1 MKQFDLIIV
10 GFGKGGKTLA
20 KFASAQG
27 RKVAVIEKSKKMY
40 GGTCINIGCI
50 PSKTL
55 VHEGLEHGSFD
66 QAFSRKTDVV
76 NALNSKN
83 YHNLAD
89 DDNIE
94 VLDYTAKFKSNH
106 ELNLLNDQGE
116 VVETIGSEQIV
127 INTGAKS
134 VIPPIEGIDT
144 SQHLYDSEGIM
155 NLKSQPNH
163 LVIVGGGYIALEFAS
178 MFANFGTQVTV
189 LERGNDIMTKEDKD
203 IVAKVK
209 EDLADK
215 NVNLVLNVDT
225 KKFEDTDKGTVVH
238 TSNGEYVADAILI
251 ATGRKPN
258 TDLDLQNT
266 DVKIGDHG
274 EIIVNEY
281 LQTDASDVY
290 ALGDVKGGM
299 QFTYISLDDF
309 RIVKEQLFGEGQ
321 RSTENR
327 GVVPYTVFIDPP
339 LARVGLT
346 GEEAKEQGYNVIENA
361 IPVNTIPRH
370 KINNDTRGLFKA
382 VVNKDNEEILGA
394 SLYGLQS
401 EEIIN
406 LIKLAIDQKLSYKVL
421 KENIYTHPT
430 MVESFNDL
438 FNM

>member
-10 GFGKGGKTLA
+10 GFGKCGKTLA
-20 KFASAQG
+20 KFASAQD

-55 VHEGLEHGSFD
+55 VHEGLEHGSFE

-94 VLDYTAKFKSNH
+94 LLDYTAKFKSNH
-106 ELNLLNDQGE
+106 ELNLLNDQDE
-116 VVETIGSEQIV
+116 VVGTIGAEQIV

-134 VIPPIEGIDT
+134 MIPPIEGIDS
-144 SQHLYDSEGIM
+144 SQYLYDSEGIM

-163 LVIVGGGYIALEFAS
+163 LVIVGGGYIALEFAA
-178 MFANFGTQVTV
+178 MFANFGTEVTV

-203 IVAKVK
+203 IVAEVK
-209 EDLADK
+209 KDLADK
-215 NVNLVLNVDT
+215 NVNIVLNADT
-225 KKFEDTDKGTVVH
+225 KKFEDTDKGTIVH
-238 TSNGEYVADAILI
+238 TSNGEYAADAVLI

-266 DVKIGDHG
+266 DVKIGDYG

-281 LQTDASDVY
+281 LQTDASNVY

-309 RIVKEQLFGEGQ
+309 RIVKEQLFGEGK

-327 GVVPYTVFIDPP
+327 GSVPYTVFIDPP

-346 GEEAKEQGYNVIENA
+346 GKEAKEQEYNIIEST
-361 IPVNTIPRH
+361 IPVNSIPRH
-370 KINNDTRGLFKA
+370 KINNDGRGLFKA

-421 KENIYTHPT
+421 KDNIYTHPT

>member
-55 VHEGLEHGSFD
+55 VHEGLEHGSFE

-106 ELNLLNDQGE
+106 ELNLLNDQDEIVG
-116 VVETIGSEQIV
+116 TIGAEQIV

-134 VIPPIEGIDT
+134 MIPAIEGIDS
-144 SQHLYDSEGIM
+144 SQYLYDSEGIM

-163 LVIVGGGYIALEFAS
+163 LVIVGGGYIALEFAA

-203 IVAKVK
+203 IVAEVK
-209 EDLADK
+209 KDLADK
-215 NVNLVLNVDT
+215 NVNIVLNADT
-225 KKFEDTDKGTVVH
+225 KKFEDTDKGTIVH
-238 TSNGEYVADAILI
+238 TTNGEYAADAVLI

-281 LQTDASDVY
+281 LQTDASNVY

-309 RIVKEQLFGEGQ
+309 RIVKEQLFGEGK
-321 RSTENR
+321 RYTENR
-327 GVVPYTVFIDPP
+327 GAVPYTVFIDPP

-346 GEEAKEQGYNVIENA
+346 GKEAKEQGYNIIESA
-361 IPVNTIPRH
+361 IPVNSIPRH
-370 KINNDTRGLFKA
+370 KINNDGRGLFKA
-382 VVNKDNEEILGA
+382 VVNKDTEEILGA

-421 KENIYTHPT
+421 KDNIYTHPT

>member
-76 NALNSKN
+76 NALNNKN

-189 LERGNDIMTKEDKD
+189 LERGNDIMTKEDND
-203 IVAKVK
+203 IVAEVK
-209 EDLADK
+209 KDLADK

-238 TSNGEYVADAILI
+238 TSNGEYVADAVLI

-382 VVNKDNEEILGA
+382 VVNKDNEAILGA

>member
-55 VHEGLEHGSFD
+55 VHEGLEHGSFE

-106 ELNLLNDQGE
+106 ELNLLNDQDEIVG
-116 VVETIGSEQIV
+116 TIGAEQIV

-134 VIPPIEGIDT
+134 MIPAIEGIDS
-144 SQHLYDSEGIM
+144 SQYLYDSEGIM

-163 LVIVGGGYIALEFAS
+163 LVIVGGGYIALEFAA

-203 IVAKVK
+203 IVAEVK
-209 EDLADK
+209 KDLADK
-215 NVNLVLNVDT
+215 NVNIVLNADT
-225 KKFEDTDKGTVVH
+225 KKFEDTDKGTIVH
-238 TSNGEYVADAILI
+238 TTNGEYAADAVLI

-281 LQTDASDVY
+281 LQTDASNVY

-309 RIVKEQLFGEGQ
+309 RIVKEQLFGEGK

-327 GVVPYTVFIDPP
+327 GAVPYTVFIDPP

-346 GEEAKEQGYNVIENA
+346 GKEAKEQGYNIIESA
-361 IPVNTIPRH
+361 IPVNSIPRH
-370 KINNDTRGLFKA
+370 KINNDGRGLFKA
-382 VVNKDNEEILGA
+382 VVNKDTEEILGA

-421 KENIYTHPT
+421 KDNIYTHPT

>member
-20 KFASAQG
+20 KFASAQD

-55 VHEGLEHGSFD
+55 VHEGLEHGSFE

-106 ELNLLNDQGE
+106 ELNLLNDQDE
-116 VVETIGSEQIV
+116 VVGTIGAEQIV

-134 VIPPIEGIDT
+134 MIPPIEGIDS
-144 SQHLYDSEGIM
+144 SQYLYDSEGIM

-163 LVIVGGGYIALEFAS
+163 LVIVGGGYIALEFAA

-203 IVAKVK
+203 IVAEVK
-209 EDLADK
+209 KDLADK
-215 NVNLVLNVDT
+215 NVNIVLNADT
-225 KKFEDTDKGTVVH
+225 KKFEDTDKGTIVH
-238 TSNGEYVADAILI
+238 TSNGEYAADAVLI

-281 LQTDASDVY
+281 LQTDASNVY

-309 RIVKEQLFGEGQ
+309 RIVKEQLFGEGK

-327 GVVPYTVFIDPP
+327 GSVPYTVFIDPP

-346 GEEAKEQGYNVIENA
+346 GKEAKEQGYNIIESA
-361 IPVNTIPRH
+361 IPVNSIPRH
-370 KINNDTRGLFKA
+370 KINNDGRGLFKA

-421 KENIYTHPT
+421 KDNIYTHPT
-430 MVESFNDL
+430 MVESFNYL

>member
-144 SQHLYDSEGIM
+144 SQHLYDSESIM

>member
-20 KFASAQG
+20 KFASAQD

-55 VHEGLEHGSFD
+55 VHEGLEHGSFE

-106 ELNLLNDQGE
+106 ELNLLNDQDE
-116 VVETIGSEQIV
+116 VVGTIGAEQIV

-134 VIPPIEGIDT
+134 MIPPIEGIDS
-144 SQHLYDSEGIM
+144 SQYLYDSEGIM

-163 LVIVGGGYIALEFAS
+163 LVIVGGGYIALEFAA
-178 MFANFGTQVTV
+178 MFANFGTEVTV

-203 IVAKVK
+203 IVAEVK
-209 EDLADK
+209 KDLADK
-215 NVNLVLNVDT
+215 NVNIVLNADT
-225 KKFEDTDKGTVVH
+225 KKFEDTDKGTIVH
-238 TSNGEYVADAILI
+238 TSNGEYAADAVLI

-266 DVKIGDHG
+266 DVKIGDYS

-281 LQTDASDVY
+281 LQTDASNVY

-309 RIVKEQLFGEGQ
+309 RIVKEQLFGEGK

-327 GVVPYTVFIDPP
+327 GSVPYTVFIDPP

-346 GEEAKEQGYNVIENA
+346 GKEAKEQEYNIIEST
-361 IPVNTIPRH
+361 IPVNSIPRH
-370 KINNDTRGLFKA
+370 KINNDGRGLFKA

-421 KENIYTHPT
+421 KDNIYTHPT

>member
-94 VLDYTAKFKSNH
+94 VLDYIAKFKSNH

-189 LERGNDIMTKEDKD
+189 LERGNDIMTKEDND
-203 IVAKVK
+203 IVAEVK
-209 EDLADK
+209 KDLADK
-215 NVNLVLNVDT
+215 NVKLVLNVDT

-238 TSNGEYVADAILI
+238 TSNGEYVADAVLI

-266 DVKIGDHG
+266 DVKIGDHS

-309 RIVKEQLFGEGQ
+309 RIVKEQLFGGGQ

-382 VVNKDNEEILGA
+382 VVNKDNEAILGA

>member
-55 VHEGLEHGSFD
+55 VHEGLEHGSFE

-106 ELNLLNDQGE
+106 ELNLLNDQDEIVG
-116 VVETIGSEQIV
+116 TIGAEQIV

-134 VIPPIEGIDT
+134 MIPAIEGIDS
-144 SQHLYDSEGIM
+144 SQYLYDSEGIM

-163 LVIVGGGYIALEFAS
+163 LVIVGGGYIALEFAA

-189 LERGNDIMTKEDKD
+189 LERGSDIMTKEDKD
-203 IVAKVK
+203 IVAEVK
-209 EDLADK
+209 KDLADK
-215 NVNLVLNVDT
+215 NVNIVLNADT
-225 KKFEDTDKGTVVH
+225 KKFEDTDKGTIVH
-238 TSNGEYVADAILI
+238 TTNGEYAADAVLI

-281 LQTDASDVY
+281 LQTDASNVY

-309 RIVKEQLFGEGQ
+309 RIVKEQLFGEGK

-327 GVVPYTVFIDPP
+327 GAVPYTVFIDPP

-346 GEEAKEQGYNVIENA
+346 GKEAKEQGYNIIESA
-361 IPVNTIPRH
+361 IPVNSIPRH
-370 KINNDTRGLFKA
+370 KINNDGRGLFKA

-421 KENIYTHPT
+421 KDNIYTHPT

>member
-20 KFASAQG
+20 KFASAQD

-55 VHEGLEHGSFD
+55 VHEGLEHGSFE

-94 VLDYTAKFKSNH
+94 VLDYPAKFKSNH
-106 ELNLLNDQGE
+106 ELNLLNDQDE
-116 VVETIGSEQIV
+116 VVETIGAEQIV

-134 VIPPIEGIDT
+134 MIPAIEGIDS
-144 SQHLYDSEGIM
+144 SQYLYDSEGIM
-155 NLKSQPNH
+155 NLKSQPNQ
-163 LVIVGGGYIALEFAS
+163 LVIVGGGYIALEFAA

-189 LERGNDIMTKEDKD
+189 LERGNDIMTKEDND
-203 IVAKVK
+203 IVAEVK
-209 EDLADK
+209 KDLADK
-215 NVNLVLNVDT
+215 NVNIVLNADT
-225 KKFEDTDKGTVVH
+225 KKFEDTDKGTIVH
-238 TSNGEYVADAILI
+238 TSKGEYAADAVLI

-281 LQTDASDVY
+281 LQTDASNVY

-309 RIVKEQLFGEGQ
+309 RIVKEQLFGEGK

-327 GVVPYTVFIDPP
+327 GAVPYTVFIDPP
-339 LARVGLT
+339 LARIGLT
-346 GEEAKEQGYNVIENA
+346 GKEAKERGYNVIESA

-370 KINNDTRGLFKA
+370 KINNDGRGLFKA

-406 LIKLAIDQKLSYKVL
+406 LIKLAIDQKLSYEVL
-421 KENIYTHPT
+421 KDNIYTHPT

>member
-106 ELNLLNDQGE
+106 ELNLLNDQDEIVG
-116 VVETIGSEQIV
+116 TIGAEQIV

-134 VIPPIEGIDT
+134 MIPAIEGIDS
-144 SQHLYDSEGIM
+144 SQYLYDSEGIM

-163 LVIVGGGYIALEFAS
+163 LVIVGGGYIALEFAA

-203 IVAKVK
+203 IVAEVK
-209 EDLADK
+209 KDLADK
-215 NVNLVLNVDT
+215 NVNIVLNADT
-225 KKFEDTDKGTVVH
+225 KKFEDTDKGTIVH
-238 TSNGEYVADAILI
+238 TTNGEYAADAVLI

-281 LQTDASDVY
+281 LQTDASNVY

-309 RIVKEQLFGEGQ
+309 RIVKEQLFGEGK

-327 GVVPYTVFIDPP
+327 GAVPYTVFIDPP

-346 GEEAKEQGYNVIENA
+346 GKEAKEQGYDIIESA
-361 IPVNTIPRH
+361 IPVNSIPRH
-370 KINNDTRGLFKA
+370 KINNDGRGLFKA

-421 KENIYTHPT
+421 KDNIYTHPT

>member
-20 KFASAQG
+20 KFASAQD

-55 VHEGLEHGSFD
+55 VHEGLEHGSFE

-106 ELNLLNDQGE
+106 ELNLLNDQDE
-116 VVETIGSEQIV
+116 VVGTIGAEQIV

-134 VIPPIEGIDT
+134 MIPPIEGIDS
-144 SQHLYDSEGIM
+144 SQYLYDSEGIM

-163 LVIVGGGYIALEFAS
+163 LVIVGGGYIALEFAA

-203 IVAKVK
+203 IVAEVK
-209 EDLADK
+209 KDLADK
-215 NVNLVLNVDT
+215 NVNIVLNADT
-225 KKFEDTDKGTVVH
+225 KKFEDTDKGTIVH
-238 TSNGEYVADAILI
+238 TSNGEYAADAVLI

-281 LQTDASDVY
+281 LQTDASNVY

-309 RIVKEQLFGEGQ
+309 RIVKEQLFGEGK

-327 GVVPYTVFIDPP
+327 GSVPYTVFIDPP

-346 GEEAKEQGYNVIENA
+346 GKEAKEQEYNIIEST
-361 IPVNTIPRH
+361 IPVNSIPRH
-370 KINNDTRGLFKA
+370 KINNDGRGLFKA

-421 KENIYTHPT
+421 KDNIYTHPT

>member
-20 KFASAQG
+20 KFASAQD

-55 VHEGLEHGSFD
+55 VHEGLEHGSFE

-106 ELNLLNDQGE
+106 ELNLLNDQDE
-116 VVETIGSEQIV
+116 VVGTIGAEQIV

-134 VIPPIEGIDT
+134 MIPPIEGIDS
-144 SQHLYDSEGIM
+144 SQYLYDSEGIM

-163 LVIVGGGYIALEFAS
+163 LVIVGGGYIALEFAA
-178 MFANFGTQVTV
+178 MFANFGTEVTV

-203 IVAKVK
+203 IVAEVK
-209 EDLADK
+209 KDLADK
-215 NVNLVLNVDT
+215 NVNIVLNADT
-225 KKFEDTDKGTVVH
+225 KKFEDTDKGTIVH
-238 TSNGEYVADAILI
+238 TSNGEYAADAVLI

-281 LQTDASDVY
+281 LQTDASNVY

-309 RIVKEQLFGEGQ
+309 RIVKEQLFGEGK

-327 GVVPYTVFIDPP
+327 GSVPYTVFIDPP

-346 GEEAKEQGYNVIENA
+346 GKEAKEQGYNIIESA
-361 IPVNTIPRH
+361 IPVNSIPRH
-370 KINNDTRGLFKA
+370 KINNDGRGLFKA

-421 KENIYTHPT
+421 KDNIYTHPT

>member
-258 TDLDLQNT
+258 TELDLQNT

>member
-116 VVETIGSEQIV
+116 VVKTIGSEQIV

-215 NVNLVLNVDT
+215 NVNLVLNVHT

>member
-55 VHEGLEHGSFD
+55 VHEGLEHGSFE

-94 VLDYTAKFKSNH
+94 VLDYTAKFKFNH
-106 ELNLLNDQGE
+106 ELNLLNDQDEIVG
-116 VVETIGSEQIV
+116 TIGAEQIV

-134 VIPPIEGIDT
+134 MIPAIEGIDS
-144 SQHLYDSEGIM
+144 SQYLYDSEGIM

-163 LVIVGGGYIALEFAS
+163 LVIVGGGYIALEFAA

-203 IVAKVK
+203 IVAEVK
-209 EDLADK
+209 KDLADK
-215 NVNLVLNVDT
+215 NVNIVLNADT
-225 KKFEDTDKGTVVH
+225 KKFEDTDKGTIVH
-238 TSNGEYVADAILI
+238 TTNGEYAADAVLI

-281 LQTDASDVY
+281 LQTDASNVY

-309 RIVKEQLFGEGQ
+309 RIVKEQLFGEGK

-327 GVVPYTVFIDPP
+327 GSVPYTVFIDPP

-346 GEEAKEQGYNVIENA
+346 GKEAKEQGYNIIESA
-361 IPVNTIPRH
+361 IPVNSIPRH
-370 KINNDTRGLFKA
+370 KINNDGRGLFKA

-421 KENIYTHPT
+421 KDNIYTHPT

>member
-55 VHEGLEHGSFD
+55 VHEGLEHGSFE

-106 ELNLLNDQGE
+106 ELNLLNDQDE
-116 VVETIGSEQIV
+116 VVGTIGAEQIV

-134 VIPPIEGIDT
+134 MIPPIEGIDS
-144 SQHLYDSEGIM
+144 SQYLYDSEGIM

-163 LVIVGGGYIALEFAS
+163 LVIVGGGYIALEFAA

-203 IVAKVK
+203 IVAEVK
-209 EDLADK
+209 KDLADK
-215 NVNLVLNVDT
+215 NVNIVLNADT
-225 KKFEDTDKGTVVH
+225 KKFEDTDKGTIVH
-238 TSNGEYVADAILI
+238 TSNGEYAADAVLI

-266 DVKIGDHG
+266 DVKIGDYG

-281 LQTDASDVY
+281 LQTDASNVY

-309 RIVKEQLFGEGQ
+309 RIVKEQLFGEGK

-327 GVVPYTVFIDPP
+327 GAVPYTVFIDPP

-346 GEEAKEQGYNVIENA
+346 GKEAKEQEYDIIESA
-361 IPVNTIPRH
+361 IPVNSIPRH
-370 KINNDTRGLFKA
+370 KINNDGRGLFKA

-421 KENIYTHPT
+421 KDNIYTHPT

>member
-20 KFASAQG
+20 KFASAQD

-55 VHEGLEHGSFD
+55 VHEGLEHGSFE

-106 ELNLLNDQGE
+106 ELNLLSDQDE
-116 VVETIGSEQIV
+116 VVETIGAEQIV

-134 VIPPIEGIDT
+134 MIPPIEGIDS
-144 SQHLYDSEGIM
+144 SQYLYDSEGIM

-163 LVIVGGGYIALEFAS
+163 LVIVGGGYIALEFAA

-189 LERGNDIMTKEDKD
+189 LERGNDIMTKEDND
-203 IVAKVK
+203 IVAEVK
-209 EDLADK
+209 KDLVDK
-215 NVNLVLNVDT
+215 NVNIVLNADT
-225 KKFEDTDKGTVVH
+225 KKFEDTDKGTIVH
-238 TSNGEYVADAILI
+238 TSKGEFAADAVLI

-266 DVKIGDHG
+266 DVKMGDHG

-281 LQTDASDVY
+281 LQTDASNVY

-309 RIVKEQLFGEGQ
+309 RIVKEQLFGEGK

-327 GVVPYTVFIDPP
+327 GAVPYTVFIDPP
-339 LARVGLT
+339 LARIGLT
-346 GEEAKEQGYNVIENA
+346 GKEAKEQGYNVIESA

-370 KINNDTRGLFKA
+370 KINNDGRGLFKA

-406 LIKLAIDQKLSYKVL
+406 LIKLAIDQKLSYEVL
-421 KENIYTHPT
+421 KDNIYTHPT

>member
-134 VIPPIEGIDT
+134 VIPSIEGIDT

-189 LERGNDIMTKEDKD
+189 LERGNDIMTKEDND
-203 IVAKVK
+203 IVAEVK
-209 EDLADK
+209 KDLADK

-238 TSNGEYVADAILI
+238 TSNGEYVADAVLI

-382 VVNKDNEEILGA
+382 VVNKDNEAILGA

>member
-20 KFASAQG
+20 KFASGQG

-189 LERGNDIMTKEDKD
+189 LERGNDIMTKEDND
-203 IVAKVK
+203 IVAEVK
-209 EDLADK
+209 KDLADK
-215 NVNLVLNVDT
+215 NVKLVLNVDT

-238 TSNGEYVADAILI
+238 TSNGKYVADAVLI

-382 VVNKDNEEILGA
+382 VVNKDNEAILGA

>member
-20 KFASAQG
+20 KFASAQD

-55 VHEGLEHGSFD
+55 VHEGLEHGSFE

-106 ELNLLNDQGE
+106 ELNLLNDQDE
-116 VVETIGSEQIV
+116 VVGTIGAEQIV

-134 VIPPIEGIDT
+134 MIPPIEGIDS
-144 SQHLYDSEGIM
+144 SQYLYDSEGIM

-163 LVIVGGGYIALEFAS
+163 LVIIGGGYIALEFAA

-203 IVAKVK
+203 IVAEVK
-209 EDLADK
+209 KDLADK
-215 NVNLVLNVDT
+215 NVNIVLNADT
-225 KKFEDTDKGTVVH
+225 KKFEDTDKGTIVH
-238 TSNGEYVADAILI
+238 TSNGEYAADAVLI

-281 LQTDASDVY
+281 LQTDASNVY

-309 RIVKEQLFGEGQ
+309 RIVKEQLFGEGK

-327 GVVPYTVFIDPP
+327 GSVPYTVFIDPP

-346 GEEAKEQGYNVIENA
+346 GKEAKEQGYNIIESA
-361 IPVNTIPRH
+361 IPVNSIPRH
-370 KINNDTRGLFKA
+370 KINNDGRGLFKA

-421 KENIYTHPT
+421 KDNIYTHPT

>member
-1 MKQFDLIIV
+1 MKKFDLVII

-20 KFASAQG
+20 KFAATQG
-27 RKVAVIEKSKKMY
+27 KKVAVIEKSKEMY

-66 QAFSRKTDVV
+66 QAFSRKKGVV
-76 NALNSKN
+76 TALNNKN

-106 ELNLLNDQGE
+106 EVNLLNEQDE
-116 VVETIGSEQIV
+116 IVETVTAPNIV

-134 VIPPIEGIDT
+134 VIPPIGGVET
-144 SQHLYDSEGIM
+144 SKHLYDSTGIM
-155 NLKSQPNH
+155 NLDFQPKK

-189 LERGNDIMTKEDKD
+189 LERGEDIMPREDKD
-203 IVAKVK
+203 IVKEVK
-209 EDLADK
+209 KDLADK
-215 NVNLVLNVDT
+215 NVNIILNAQT
-225 KKFEDTDKGTVVH
+225 EKFEDTDAGTVVH
-238 TSNGEYVADAILI
+238 TTDGTYEADAVLL

-258 TDLDLQNT
+258 TDLDLENT
-266 DVKIGDHG
+266 DIQLGEHG
-274 EIIVNEY
+274 EIKVDEH
-281 LQTDASDVY
+281 LQTTATNVY

-309 RIVKEQLFGEGQ
+309 RIVKDQLFGNGE

-327 GVVPYTVFIDPP
+327 GAVPYTVFIDPP

-346 GEEAKEQGYNVIENA
+346 TEEAKAQGYNIIENA

-370 KINNDTRGLFKA
+370 KINNDPRGLFKA
-382 VVNKDNEEILGA
+382 VVNKDTEEILGA
-394 SLYGLQS
+394 TLYGLQS

-406 LIKLAIDQKLSYKVL
+406 LVKLAIDQKLSYKVL
-421 KENIYTHPT
+421 KTNIYTHPT

>member
-20 KFASAQG
+20 KFASAQD

-55 VHEGLEHGSFD
+55 VHEGLEHGSFE

-106 ELNLLNDQGE
+106 ELNLLNDQDE
-116 VVETIGSEQIV
+116 VVETIGAEQIV

-134 VIPPIEGIDT
+134 MIPPIEGIDS
-144 SQHLYDSEGIM
+144 SQYLYDSEGIM

-163 LVIVGGGYIALEFAS
+163 LVIVGGGYIALEFAA

-189 LERGNDIMTKEDKD
+189 LERGNDIMTKEDND
-203 IVAKVK
+203 IVAEVK
-209 EDLADK
+209 KDLVDK
-215 NVNLVLNVDT
+215 NVNIVLNADT
-225 KKFEDTDKGTVVH
+225 KKFEDTDKGTIVH
-238 TSNGEYVADAILI
+238 TSKGEFAADAVLI

-266 DVKIGDHG
+266 DVKMGDHG

-281 LQTDASDVY
+281 LQTDASNVY
-290 ALGDVKGGM
+290 ALGDVRGGM

-309 RIVKEQLFGEGQ
+309 RIVKEQLFGEGK

-327 GVVPYTVFIDPP
+327 GAVPYTVFIDPP
-339 LARVGLT
+339 LARIGLT
-346 GEEAKEQGYNVIENA
+346 GKEAKEQGYNVIESA

-370 KINNDTRGLFKA
+370 KINNDGRGLFKA

-406 LIKLAIDQKLSYKVL
+406 LIKLAIDQKLSYEVL
-421 KENIYTHPT
+421 KDNIYTHPT

>member
-20 KFASAQG
+20 KFAFAQG

-55 VHEGLEHGSFD
+55 VHEGLEHGSFE

-106 ELNLLNDQGE
+106 ELNLLNDQDEIVG
-116 VVETIGSEQIV
+116 TIGAEQIV

-134 VIPPIEGIDT
+134 MIPAIEGIDS
-144 SQHLYDSEGIM
+144 SQYLYDSEGIM

-163 LVIVGGGYIALEFAS
+163 LVIVGGGYIALEFAA

-203 IVAKVK
+203 IVAEVK
-209 EDLADK
+209 KDLADK
-215 NVNLVLNVDT
+215 NVNIVLNADT
-225 KKFEDTDKGTVVH
+225 KKFEDTDKGTIVH
-238 TSNGEYVADAILI
+238 TTNGEYAADAVLI

-281 LQTDASDVY
+281 LQTDASNVY

-309 RIVKEQLFGEGQ
+309 RIVKEQLFGKGK

-327 GVVPYTVFIDPP
+327 GAVPYTVFIDPP

-346 GEEAKEQGYNVIENA
+346 GKEAKEQEYDIIESA
-361 IPVNTIPRH
+361 IPVNSIPRH
-370 KINNDTRGLFKA
+370 KINNDGRGLFKA

-421 KENIYTHPT
+421 KDNIYTHPT

>member
-20 KFASAQG
+20 KFASAQD

-55 VHEGLEHGSFD
+55 VHEGLEHGSFE

-106 ELNLLNDQGE
+106 ELNLLNDQDE
-116 VVETIGSEQIV
+116 VVETIGAEQIV

-134 VIPPIEGIDT
+134 MIPPIEGIDS
-144 SQHLYDSEGIM
+144 SQYLYDSEGIM

-163 LVIVGGGYIALEFAS
+163 LVIVGGGYIALEFAA

-189 LERGNDIMTKEDKD
+189 LERGNDIMTKEDNN
-203 IVAKVK
+203 IVAEVK
-209 EDLADK
+209 KDLADK
-215 NVNLVLNVDT
+215 NVNIVLNADT
-225 KKFEDTDKGTVVH
+225 KKFEDTDKGTIVH
-238 TSNGEYVADAILI
+238 TSKGEYAADAVLI

-266 DVKIGDHG
+266 DVKMGDHG

-281 LQTDASDVY
+281 LQTDASNVY

-309 RIVKEQLFGEGQ
+309 RIVKEQLFGEGK

-327 GVVPYTVFIDPP
+327 GAVPYTVFIDPP
-339 LARVGLT
+339 LARIGLT
-346 GEEAKEQGYNVIENA
+346 GKEAKEQGYNVIESA

-370 KINNDTRGLFKA
+370 KINNDGRGLFKA

-394 SLYGLQS
+394 SLYG
-401 EEIIN
+401 
-406 LIKLAIDQKLSYKVL
+406 
-421 KENIYTHPT
+421 
-430 MVESFNDL
+430 
-438 FNM
+438 

>member
-55 VHEGLEHGSFD
+55 VHEGLEHGSFE

-106 ELNLLNDQGE
+106 ELNLLNDQDEIVG
-116 VVETIGSEQIV
+116 TIGAEQIV

-134 VIPPIEGIDT
+134 MIPAIEGIDS
-144 SQHLYDSEGIM
+144 SQYLYDSEGIM

-163 LVIVGGGYIALEFAS
+163 LVIVGGGYIALEFAA

-203 IVAKVK
+203 IVAEVK
-209 EDLADK
+209 KDLADK
-215 NVNLVLNVDT
+215 NVNIVLNADT
-225 KKFEDTDKGTVVH
+225 KKFEDTDKGTIVH
-238 TSNGEYVADAILI
+238 TTNGEYAADAVLI

-281 LQTDASDVY
+281 LQTDASNVY
-290 ALGDVKGGM
+290 ALGDAKGGM

-309 RIVKEQLFGEGQ
+309 RIVKEQLFGEGK

-327 GVVPYTVFIDPP
+327 GAVPYTVFIDPP

-346 GEEAKEQGYNVIENA
+346 GKEAKEQGYNIIESA
-361 IPVNTIPRH
+361 IPVNSIPRH
-370 KINNDTRGLFKA
+370 KINNDGRGLFKA

-421 KENIYTHPT
+421 KDNIYTHPT

>member
-55 VHEGLEHGSFD
+55 VHEGLEHGSFE

-106 ELNLLNDQGE
+106 ELNLLNDQDEIVG
-116 VVETIGSEQIV
+116 TIGAEQIV

-134 VIPPIEGIDT
+134 MIPPIEGIDS
-144 SQHLYDSEGIM
+144 SQYLYDSEGIM

-163 LVIVGGGYIALEFAS
+163 LVIVGGGYIALEFAA

-203 IVAKVK
+203 IVAEVK
-209 EDLADK
+209 KDLADK
-215 NVNLVLNVDT
+215 NVNIVLNADT
-225 KKFEDTDKGTVVH
+225 KKFEDTDKGTIVH
-238 TSNGEYVADAILI
+238 TTNGEYAADAVLI

-281 LQTDASDVY
+281 LQTDASNVY

-309 RIVKEQLFGEGQ
+309 RIVKEQLFGEGK

-327 GVVPYTVFIDPP
+327 GAVPYTVFIDPP

-346 GEEAKEQGYNVIENA
+346 GKEAKEQEYDIIESA
-361 IPVNTIPRH
+361 IPVNSIPRH
-370 KINNDTRGLFKA
+370 KINNDGRGLFKA

-421 KENIYTHPT
+421 KDNIYTHPT

>member
-1 MKQFDLIIV
+1 MKQFDLITV

-55 VHEGLEHGSFD
+55 VHEGLEHGSFE

-106 ELNLLNDQGE
+106 ELNLLNDQDEIVG
-116 VVETIGSEQIV
+116 TIGAEQIV

-134 VIPPIEGIDT
+134 MIPAIEGIDS
-144 SQHLYDSEGIM
+144 SQYLYDSEGIM

-163 LVIVGGGYIALEFAS
+163 LVIVGGGYIALEFAA

-203 IVAKVK
+203 IVAEVK
-209 EDLADK
+209 KDLADK
-215 NVNLVLNVDT
+215 NVNIVLNADT
-225 KKFEDTDKGTVVH
+225 KKFEDTDKGTIVH
-238 TSNGEYVADAILI
+238 TTNGEYAADAVLI

-281 LQTDASDVY
+281 LQTDASNVY

-309 RIVKEQLFGEGQ
+309 RIVKEQLFGEGK

-327 GVVPYTVFIDPP
+327 GAVPYTVFIDPP

-346 GEEAKEQGYNVIENA
+346 GKEAKEQGYDIIESA
-361 IPVNTIPRH
+361 IPVNSIPRH
-370 KINNDTRGLFKA
+370 KINNDGRGLFKA

-421 KENIYTHPT
+421 KDNIYTHPT

>member
-20 KFASAQG
+20 KFASAQD

-55 VHEGLEHGSFD
+55 VHEGLEHGSFE

-106 ELNLLNDQGE
+106 ELNLLNDQDE
-116 VVETIGSEQIV
+116 VVETIGAEQIV

-134 VIPPIEGIDT
+134 MIPAIEGIDS
-144 SQHLYDSEGIM
+144 SQYLYDSEGIM
-155 NLKSQPNH
+155 NLKSQPNN
-163 LVIVGGGYIALEFAS
+163 LVIVGGGYIALEFAA

-189 LERGNDIMTKEDKD
+189 LERGNDIMTKEDND
-203 IVAKVK
+203 IVAEVK
-209 EDLADK
+209 KDLADK
-215 NVNLVLNVDT
+215 NVNIVLNADT
-225 KKFEDTDKGTVVH
+225 KKFEDTDKGTIVH
-238 TSNGEYVADAILI
+238 TSKGEYAADAVLI

-266 DVKIGDHG
+266 DVKMGDHG

-281 LQTDASDVY
+281 LQTDASNVY

-309 RIVKEQLFGEGQ
+309 RIVKEQLFGEGK

-327 GVVPYTVFIDPP
+327 GAVPYTVFIDPP
-339 LARVGLT
+339 LARIGLT
-346 GEEAKEQGYNVIENA
+346 GKEAKEQGYNVIESA

-370 KINNDTRGLFKA
+370 KINNDGRGLFKA

-406 LIKLAIDQKLSYKVL
+406 LIKLAIDQKLSYEVL
-421 KENIYTHPT
+421 KDNIYTHPT

>member
-55 VHEGLEHGSFD
+55 VHEGLEHGSFE

-106 ELNLLNDQGE
+106 ELNLLNDQDEIVG
-116 VVETIGSEQIV
+116 TIGAEQIV

-134 VIPPIEGIDT
+134 MIPAIEGIDS
-144 SQHLYDSEGIM
+144 SQYLYDSEGIM

-163 LVIVGGGYIALEFAS
+163 LVIVGGGYIALEFAA

-203 IVAKVK
+203 IVAEVK
-209 EDLADK
+209 KDLADK
-215 NVNLVLNVDT
+215 NVNIVLNADT
-225 KKFEDTDKGTVVH
+225 KKFEDTDKGTIVH
-238 TSNGEYVADAILI
+238 TTNGEYAADAVLI

-281 LQTDASDVY
+281 LQTDASNVY

-309 RIVKEQLFGEGQ
+309 RIVKEQLFGEGK

-327 GVVPYTVFIDPP
+327 GAVPYTVFIDPP

-346 GEEAKEQGYNVIENA
+346 GKEAKEQGYNIIESA
-361 IPVNTIPRH
+361 IPVNSIPRH
-370 KINNDTRGLFKA
+370 KINNDGRGLFKA

-421 KENIYTHPT
+421 KDNIYTHPT